1 MSVWKKIE
9 SKVLAAGVNMELFE
23 KALKEDIGA
32 TLDFNT
38 KRIRNTWG
46 SEEVDCAIVVDGR
59 VRALGFRFS
68 KDNGVELVGDTYGSG
83 IAGDNRQEALMDK
96 IAKFYQ
102 KHNIKNKL
110 ESNGWVIEDITVD
123 NNEEI
128 VINAY
133 QW

>member
-9 SKVLAAGVNMELFE
+9 SKVLASGVNMELFE
-23 KALKEDIGA
+23 KSLKEDIGA

-38 KRIRNTWG
+38 TRIRNTWG

-59 VRALGFRFS
+59 VRALGFRFT

-83 IAGDNRQEALMDK
+83 IAGDNDQESLMNK
-96 IAKFYQ
+96 IAQFYQ
-102 KHNIKNKL
+102 KHNIKHKL
-110 ESNGWVIEDITVD
+110 ESTGWTVEDITTNE
-123 NNEEI
+123 NNEI

>member
-32 TLDFNT
+32 TLDFNV
-38 KRIRNTWG
+38 KKIRNTWG

-59 VRALGFRFS
+59 VRALGFRIS
-68 KDNGVELVGDTYGSG
+68 EAKGIELVGDTYGSG
-83 IAGDNRQEALMDK
+83 IAGDNDQERLFNK

-102 KHNIKNKL
+102 KHNIKHKL
-110 ESNGWVIEDITVD
+110 ESNGWTIENITID
-123 NNEEI
+123 EQDEI
-128 VINAY
+128 VIDAY

>member
-9 SKVLAAGVNMELFE
+9 SKVLASGVNMELFE
-23 KALKEDIGA
+23 KSLLEDIGA

-59 VRALGFRFS
+59 VRALGFRFTEE
-68 KDNGVELVGDTYGSG
+68 NGVELVGDTYGSG
-83 IAGDNRQEALMDK
+83 IAGDNNQEALMNK

-102 KHNIKNKL
+102 KHNIKHKL
-110 ESNGWVIEDITVD
+110 ESNGWVIEDITTD
-123 NNEEI
+123 ENNEI

>member
-9 SKVLAAGVNMELFE
+9 SKVLASGVNMELFE
-23 KALKEDIGA
+23 KSLLEDIGA

-59 VRALGFRFS
+59 VRALGFRFTEE
-68 KDNGVELVGDTYGSG
+68 NGVELVGDTYGSG
-83 IAGDNRQEALMDK
+83 IAGDNNQEALMNK

-102 KHNIKNKL
+102 KHNIKHKL
-110 ESNGWVIEDITVD
+110 ESNGWVIEDITID

>member
-9 SKVLAAGVNMELFE
+9 SKVLAAGVDMNLFE
-23 KALKEDIGA
+23 KSLKEELGV

-38 KRIRNTWG
+38 TRIRNTWG
-46 SEEVDCAIVVDGR
+46 SETVDCAIVVDGR

-68 KDNGVELVGDTYGSG
+68 EEDGVELVGDTYGSG
-83 IAGDNRQEALMDK
+83 IAGDNNQEALMDK

-102 KHNIKNKL
+102 KHNIKHKL
-110 ESNGWVIEDITVD
+110 ETNGWVIENIEMDE
-123 NNEEI
+123 NEEI
-128 VINAY
+128 IIDTY

>member
-9 SKVLAAGVNMELFE
+9 SKVLASGVNMELFQQ
-23 KALKEDIGA
+23 ALKEDIGA
-32 TLDFNT
+32 TLDFET

-59 VRALGFRFS
+59 VRALGFRFT
-68 KDNGVELVGDTYGSG
+68 KENGVELVGDTYGSG
-83 IAGDNRQEALMDK
+83 IAGDNDQESLMNK

-102 KHNIKNKL
+102 KYNIKSKL
-110 ESNGWVIEDITVD
+110 ELNGWMIEDMVTEE
-123 NNEEI
+123 NGEI

-133 QW
+133 QF

>member
-9 SKVLAAGVNMELFE
+9 SKVLASGVDMGLFE

-46 SEEVDCAIVVDGR
+46 SEDVDCAIVVDGK
-59 VRALGFRFS
+59 VRALGFKFS
-68 KDNGVELVGDTYGSG
+68 KENGVELVGETYGSG
-83 IAGDNRQEALMDK
+83 IAGDNDQEALMHK
-96 IAKFYQ
+96 IAQFYQ
-102 KHNIKNKL
+102 KHNIKHKL
-110 ESNGWVIEDITVD
+110 ESNGWIVEDITTD
-123 NNEEI
+123 ENNEI
-128 VINAY
+128 VINAC